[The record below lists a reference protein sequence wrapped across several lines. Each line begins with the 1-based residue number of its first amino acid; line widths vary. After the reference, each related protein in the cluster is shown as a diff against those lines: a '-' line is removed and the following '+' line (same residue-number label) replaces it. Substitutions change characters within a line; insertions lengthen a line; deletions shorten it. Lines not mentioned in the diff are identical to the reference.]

1 MYTDGTRKK
10 TWTVQTWTG
19 KNLDKTYPGQTIP
32 EQDKTWTGQNP
43 DTDKTL
49 TGQNQDK
56 TKPRHEQ
63 DIYIVKT

>member
-1 MYTDGTRKK
+1 MVLILVP
-10 TWTVQTWTG
+10 W
-19 KNLDKTYPGQTIP
+19 TIP

-49 TGQNQDK
+49 IGQNLDK

-63 DIYIVKT
+63 DIYIAKT